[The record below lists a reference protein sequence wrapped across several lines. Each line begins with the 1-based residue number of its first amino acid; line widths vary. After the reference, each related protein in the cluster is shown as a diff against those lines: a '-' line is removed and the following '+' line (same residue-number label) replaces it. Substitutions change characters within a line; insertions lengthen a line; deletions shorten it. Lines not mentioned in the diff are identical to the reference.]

1 VWDPLAAQR
10 GVSVERQTFIID
22 TSTMTFAHVFPSVP
36 AVGHAE
42 AVRDVLAVRTPL

>member
-1 VWDPLAAQR
+1 MWDPLAAQR